1 MTTADDDTRD
11 RLGVMPLRC
20 PDNAATHYAGCPC
33 NEATW
38 QERLA
43 ETEAKLARA
52 EAALREIADD
62 CDCDFPQCQ
71 SNIAR
76 AALAEAGR

>member
-1 MTTADDDTRD
+1 M
-11 RLGVMPLRC
+11 RC

-33 NEATW
+33 NEAAW

-52 EAALREIADD
+52 EAALREIAEHV
-62 CDCDFPQCQ
+62 CIWRVGNGPECRRCY
-71 SNIAR
+71 SCIAR
-76 AALAEAGR
+76 AALAEGGR